1 MILTNPHLSR
11 CSEEAGY
18 EDDCHTLMY
27 LGHITASGGVITSVE
42 ISGRLSKEVAKG
54 RINAID
60 PISLFEAW
68 GFQTSPGL
76 RIQFG
81 NTEDGTPVRDAERG
95 IVQAP

>member
-1 MILTNPHLSR
+1 
-11 CSEEAGY
+11 
-18 EDDCHTLMY
+18 MY